1 MIKKADYDAMGAER
15 VIQIIHDRIGDRPV
29 YITFD
34 LDCLDPTVAPGVAN
48 IEAGVDGFTMDQAM
62 DLVRSM
68 RGRNVIGGDVVCL
81 MPTVD
86 SPNQITSYRSAA
98 VMFEILSLIADRSRC

>member
-1 MIKKADYDAMGAER
+1 MIKKVDYDRMGPGA
-15 VIQIIHDRIGDRPV
+15 VIDVIHDRIGDRPV

-48 IEAGVDGFTMDQAM
+48 IEAGIEGFGMDQVVQ
-62 DLVRSM
+62 LLQSM

-86 SPNQITSYRSAA
+86 SPNQITSYRAMA
-98 VMFEILSLIADRSRC
+98 VMFEIVSLIADQL